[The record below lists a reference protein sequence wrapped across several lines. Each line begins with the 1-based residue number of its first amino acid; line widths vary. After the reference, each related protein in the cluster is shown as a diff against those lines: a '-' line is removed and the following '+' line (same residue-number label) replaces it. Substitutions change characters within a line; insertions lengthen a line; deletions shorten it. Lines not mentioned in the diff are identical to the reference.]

1 MTAPSMASQTSQQ
14 AAPNGGKNGKPAV
27 LLRPFVAG
35 TRRVDKSTYDES
47 KVLTASTQD
56 LRTYECDPNG
66 FLRGAFLL
74 VTCVTAGNGAAV
86 TFSANGPFNVIDTI
100 TFNDTNNKPL
110 IGPFTG
116 WDLMVAVKYG
126 GYSFQ
131 DDPKLSPVY
140 VATTGAGAT
149 GGSFTFVLLLP
160 VEIVAREGLGSLPNK
175 SSSSTFDVSIR
186 LSASTVPYIVAPT
199 TPGTVRVRIQQFGWM
214 DPNATD
220 MKGNQVRQ
228 NPPGVQTTQYWA
240 KQTYAFNAGAISQRL
255 QGIDSMVRNLIF
267 VLDAAGNRTTGDAD
281 WPDPFTL
288 LYETS
293 LPIQRLRT
301 IWQHMIG
308 QMYGYN
314 GVTPDV
320 GGARDYGVYP
330 ETYCADFNGK
340 PGWETRLNYLPV
352 SSATTLNVSG
362 TIGGAGAHTL
372 TVLVNKIVPANGNPL
387 VLTGR

>member
-1 MTAPSMASQTSQQ
+1 MTAPTMAAQTQGQPASS
-14 AAPNGGKNGKPAV
+14 GGKNGKAPV
-27 LLRPFVAG
+27 LVRPFVAG

-47 KVLTASTQD
+47 KVLNASTQD
-56 LRTYECDPNG
+56 MRTYECDPNG
-66 FLRGAFLL
+66 FLRGAYIL
-74 VTCVTAGNGAAV
+74 VTCVTAGNAAAV
-86 TFSANGPFNVIDTI
+86 TFAANGPFNVIDTI

-110 IGPFTG
+110 VGPLTG

-126 GYSFQ
+126 GYAFQ

-140 VATTGAGAT
+140 SATTGAGAT
-149 GGSFTFVLLLP
+149 GGSFTFVLLVP

-175 SSSSTFDVSIR
+175 SASSTFDISIR
-186 LSASTVPYIVAPT
+186 LASSTTPYGVAPT
-199 TPGTVRVRIQQFGWM
+199 NPGTVRVRIQQYGWM

-228 NPPGVQTTQYWA
+228 NPPGVQTTQYWS
-240 KQTYAFNAGAISQRL
+240 KQTYALNAGAISTRL
-255 QGIDSMVRNLIF
+255 QGIDSMVRNIVF
-267 VLDAAGNRTTGDAD
+267 ILDAAGSRTTGDANF
-281 WPDPFTL
+281 PDPFTL

-293 LPIQRLRT
+293 LPIQRIRD
-301 IWQHMIG
+301 IWRHMIG
-308 QMYGYN
+308 AQYGYN
-314 GVTPDV
+314 GTTPDV

-330 ETYCADFNGK
+330 ESFCHDFNGK
-340 PGWETRLNYLPV
+340 PGYETRLNYLPV

-372 TVLVNKIVPANGNPL
+372 TVLINKIVPANGNPL